1 MKGITPDDAVF
12 IAQWSLRSDK
22 QRIKDELTRRK
33 NMALTSYRID
43 EAIRKYTRKKQI
55 GMINHPMLETRR

>member
-22 QRIKDELTRRK
+22 QRIKDEMTRRK
-33 NMALTSYRID
+33 NMALTGHRID
-43 EAIRKYTRKKQI
+43 EAIRKYKE
-55 GMINHPMLETRR
+55 ETGWHD

>member
-22 QRIKDELTRRK
+22 QRIKDELLRRK
-33 NMALTSYRID
+33 NESLTSHRID
-43 EAIRKYTRKKQI
+43 NAIEKYKK
-55 GMINHPMLETRR
+55 ETGWYD

>member
-1 MKGITPDDAVF
+1 MF

-22 QRIKDELTRRK
+22 QRVKEEIERRK

-43 EAIRKYTRKKQI
+43 EAIRKYKEEVDWDNLKD
-55 GMINHPMLETRR
+55 

>member
-1 MKGITPDDAVF
+1 VKGITPSDAVF

-22 QRIKDELTRRK
+22 QRIKDEIKRRK

-43 EAIRKYTRKKQI
+43 EAIRRYKE
-55 GMINHPMLETRR
+55 ETGWDE

>member
-22 QRIKDELTRRK
+22 QRIKDEITRRK
-33 NMALTSYRID
+33 NMALTGHRID
-43 EAIRKYTRKKQI
+43 EAIRKYKE
-55 GMINHPMLETRR
+55 ETNWED

>member
-33 NMALTSYRID
+33 NMALTSHRLD
-43 EAIRKYTRKKQI
+43 EAIRKYKE
-55 GMINHPMLETRR
+55 ETGWYD

>member
-22 QRIKDELTRRK
+22 QRIKDEIKRRK
-33 NMALTSYRID
+33 NMALTGYRID
-43 EAIRKYTRKKQI
+43 EAIRRYKKDTSWD
-55 GMINHPMLETRR
+55 E